1 MIEPFFKR
9 YSEMC
14 GKWILWNIW
23 KEMFSN
29 FPFIFPH
36 QQSLLSELFQKR
48 FISKQWVGIFIS
60 SGNKE
65 CCNGA
70 IHKIGHFS
78 LSLESLCPLACL
90 FIGDIADLHWCRTL
104 NWKRRLSGLGANFT
118 QIEKNYNKYALA
130 LRDSFFPKVSMKKLI
145 FC

>member
-1 MIEPFFKR
+1 MLWTTVPTHTSVFHIEMWVWTLIT
-9 YSEMC
+9 EIC
-14 GKWILWNIW
+14 GKWSLWNTW

-29 FPFIFPH
+29 FPLLFPQ
-36 QQSLLSELFQKR
+36 QQSLLSELFQKS
-48 FISKQWVGIFIS
+48 FLSKQWVRTFIS

-78 LSLESLCPLACL
+78 LSLESLCPPACL
-90 FIGDIADLHWCRTL
+90 FVGDTADLHRCRTL

-118 QIEKNYNKYALA
+118 QIEK
-130 LRDSFFPKVSMKKLI
+130 KL
-145 FC
+145 